1 MKEYQSIIGK
11 VIIAI
16 AIIVGA
22 IIIIANAIDEAAYEI
37 IRGLHATH

>member
-11 VIIAI
+11 VIIAA

-22 IIIIANAIDEAAYEI
+22 IIIAKTIDDAAYEI
-37 IRGLHATH
+37 VRGLLSNH

>member
-22 IIIIANAIDEAAYEI
+22 IIIANAIDDAAYEI
-37 IRGLHATH
+37 IRGLHATR